1 MGVNV
6 ETIVASPMIAKGVD
20 GMPLVALVTGT
31 STGIG
36 EATGLHLARNGYRVF
51 ASMRDTG
58 AGEQMAKTADS
69 ENLALTLLQ
78 QDVCD
83 PESNRKA
90 VSDVLAEAAKIYVL
104 VNNAGIGGGLVFAE
118 TATQALREIM
128 KTNFFGPVDLTQQAP
143 PHLRAQKSGC
153 IVNV

>member
-1 MGVNV
+1 M
-6 ETIVASPMIAKGVD
+6 
-20 GMPLVALVTGT
+20 
-31 STGIG
+31 
-36 EATGLHLARNGYRVF
+36 RN
-51 ASMRDTG
+51 AG
-58 AGEQMAKTADS
+58 ACEQMAKTADS
-69 ENLALTLLQ
+69 ENLALTFLQ
-78 QDVCD
+78 QDICN